1 MPSIDIQGTQLNADE
16 ISLVAASITKALAA
30 NEPIQ
35 ARLVTAATIDAI
47 AVQVLT
53 DLAAFRA
60 AKPI

>member
-16 ISLVAASITKALAA
+16 ISLVAASITTALAA

-35 ARLVTAATIDAI
+35 AHLVTTATIDAI

>member
-16 ISLVAASITKALAA
+16 INLVSASIASALAS

-35 ARLVTAATIDAI
+35 ARLVTTATINAVAI
-47 AVQVLT
+47 QVLT